1 MTEPTT
7 SGVTFALGAV
17 ALTGSIFGMDGNS
30 LLAGLFGSFVALR
43 YAGPLTT
50 WGLFS
55 SLATGTIA
63 AGQLAPVA
71 ASAAAAYFEW
81 LKVLPAH
88 ASAVAFVIGVCAQT
102 VLPAALRRLKKT
114 VEPEKPQ

>member
-17 ALTGSIFGMDGNS
+17 TLTGTLFGMDGNS

-50 WGLFS
+50 WGLCS
-55 SLATGTIA
+55 SLATGTLA
-63 AGQLAPVA
+63 AGQLAAVVA
-71 ASAAAAYFEW
+71 NAAAAYFEW
-81 LKVLPAH
+81 LKALPGH
-88 ASAVAFVIGVCAQT
+88 TSAVAFVIGVSAQT
-102 VLPAALRRLKKT
+102 VLPALLKRLRGT
-114 VEPEKPQ
+114 VDSK